1 MVSKL
6 GRYELRRELARGTIG
21 VVYEARDPLRQKVI
35 ALKTLDLAQSDK
47 AREHIRKLFLTD
59 ALAAVRLN
67 HPNIVPAY
75 DAGEAQGAVY
85 IAMERLEGQS
95 LRRLLAQ
102 SAPLSVARSV
112 KIAADVARGLV
123 YAHEHAVVHRNVTPS
138 NIIVTRANEVRLGD
152 FATGRVN
159 EAFAFSGKRAECLRY
174 AAPEQLGRRLP
185 VDARADIFSLGAV
198 LYEMLTGKPPFSG
211 NSPAEIVRQVL
222 RTEPVLPSEIN
233 PEVPLELDGMVL
245 MMLAK
250 DPDRRIA
257 SASTV
262 LRDLQ
267 RFAEKLDEQELD
279 AQTLA
284 STVSQAAP
292 EPTASTE
299 SEKQRAPFVAAR
311 HGSVPDF
318 FSSAGHENQ
327 ANPSA
332 RTRRSPDAEPRHGRD
347 SGAEFGTSRAFAR
360 MRKAPQ
366 AAADFHLLQTD
377 SDALD
382 LHDRRP
388 MFAHEYEQERR
399 GTRRNLGAFIV
410 LALAFGFAGLG
421 VWWLQFRDLGA
432 ASIAKIDAE
441 RTPAVPRQ
449 APNEKGPLTAEQS
462 RTPKEPRGATAPP
475 ASVPVEPAAPAP
487 PPLPPGSSAGI
498 RSIPPAA
505 IAPPKLLP
513 SEPAAPNA
521 APQSAVKAGSEPTPA
536 QPTAEVVGDPDKTAT
551 LVLAV
556 SARDRVYINGKLH
569 QTTPPAITLKIPP
582 GIHRIE
588 VHNSSRLPYLNYVAM
603 QDGETRHLRH

>member
-6 GRYELRRELARGTIG
+6 GRYELLRELARGTIG
-21 VVYEARDPLRQKVI
+21 VVYEARDPLMRKVI
-35 ALKTLDLAQSDK
+35 SLKTLDLTQSDK

-59 ALAAVRLN
+59 ALAAVQLN

-75 DAGEAQGAVY
+75 DAGEAHGTAYV
-85 IAMERLEGQS
+85 AMERLDGQS
-95 LRRLLAQ
+95 LRRILAQ
-102 SAPLSVARSV
+102 SAPLSVTRSV
-112 KIAADVARGLV
+112 KIAADVARGLA

-198 LYEMLTGKPPFSG
+198 LYEMLSGKPPFSG

-222 RTEPVLPSEIN
+222 GTEPVLPSEIN
-233 PEVPLELDGMVL
+233 PDVPLELDGMVL

-284 STVSQAAP
+284 STVSQSAP
-292 EPTASTE
+292 EPTASTQR
-299 SEKQRAPFVAAR
+299 EKQPAPFVAGR
-311 HGSVPDF
+311 QGSVPDF
-318 FSSAGHENQ
+318 FSSAGHEKQ
-327 ANPSA
+327 PNPSA
-332 RTRRSPDAEPRHGRD
+332 TTRRSPDVEPRHARD
-347 SGAEFGTSRAFAR
+347 SGAEFATSRAFAR
-360 MRKAPQ
+360 MREAPE
-366 AAADFHLLQTD
+366 AAADFHVLQTD
-377 SDALD
+377 SDALG

-462 RTPKEPRGATAPP
+462 RTPNEPIGATAPRP
-475 ASVPVEPAAPAP
+475 SVSVEPAAPA

-513 SEPAAPNA
+513 NEPAAPNA
-521 APQSAVKAGSEPTPA
+521 APQSAVKAGSEPKPA
-536 QPTAEVVGDPDKTAT
+536 QPTAEFVGDPDKTAT

-569 QTTPPAITLKIPP
+569 QTTPPAVTLKISP